1 MSNWFLL
8 FWGRAKAVLLLTHFC
23 VFQRNKRQ
31 KSRAGF
37 QLLDPG
43 ASKRMPGAVVR
54 YLLNLSA
61 RTHWSVRKRVGG
73 TYILHLRVLC
83 RCFSREQEQG
93 PDGIAME
100 TELILFIY
108 LLTYFCMHIFKP
120 WLPLMA
126 YLGSHPVSGDFV
138 NWKLGNVKCWLLV
151 SNSKVQQ
158 FCRKHSQSAVWK
170 WRALLL

>member
-1 MSNWFLL
+1 MSNWFLP
-8 FWGRAKAVLLLTHFC
+8 FWGRAKAVLCSHTF
-23 VFQRNKRQ
+23 VFSKEIKGRNPE
-31 KSRAGF
+31 
-37 QLLDPG
+37 LDFSSWILEHP
-43 ASKRMPGAVVR
+43 KECQVLWWDD
-54 YLLNLSA
+54 LLNLSA
-61 RTHWSVRKRVGG
+61 RTHWSVRNRVGDAY
-73 TYILHLRVLC
+73 TLHLRVLC
-83 RCFSREQEQG
+83 RCFPREQERG

-108 LLTYFCMHIFKP
+108 LLTYLCMHIFKP

-158 FCRKHSQSAVWK
+158 FRRKHSQSAVWK